1 MALKIAEAK
10 ASELV
15 FFLANAAN
23 SFPKNPKTKPKLKKT
38 RADEDFLGQIGSL
51 SVAVSGDLDDHNWPQ
66 GMRVKNSKSHVD
78 HGGEEEEGLCMIDW
92 AGRVCWKI
100 CLSLLDKNTKLCP
113 RTVGQSC
120 NKMICENNKLI
131 SGMTI
136 S

>member
-23 SFPKNPKTKPKLKKT
+23 SFPKNPKTKPKPKLKKT

-78 HGGEEEEGLCMIDW
+78 HGG
-92 AGRVCWKI
+92 GR
-100 CLSLLDKNTKLCP
+100 
-113 RTVGQSC
+113 RRGFA
-120 NKMICENNKLI
+120 
-131 SGMTI
+131 
-136 S
+136 